1 VLVLAVVLAALAG
14 PPHAYIATASG
25 HVPLAVSSWCWRPR
39 CGAPIAASTKT
50 AIVRRGS
57 TVRVQLAFAP
67 TSARVAVAG
76 SPVKLTRQGGALTW
90 VATRAGGM
98 TISVTAAKG
107 WITYV
112 GRLVVRR

>member
-1 VLVLAVVLAALAG
+1 
-14 PPHAYIATASG
+14 
-25 HVPLAVSSWCWRPR
+25 
-39 CGAPIAASTKT
+39 
-50 AIVRRGS
+50 
-57 TVRVQLAFAP
+57 
-67 TSARVAVAG
+67 
-76 SPVKLTRQGGALTW
+76 VKLTRQGGALTW